1 MDCEVICQTMDVSL
15 LICKDDNRKV
25 VPIAPICELFKMD
38 CESVSIKLLDDD
50 LFGRALCRESV
61 SMNGKSVVTTCLDL
75 DYVPAWVFSDY
86 VSTYSDMDDSDRLNQ
101 LRACCYGIYMRRI
114 KGQSENVDE
123 SLVKE
128 NALLREQVEALKS
141 ISYHEGEIKRL
152 KSRLSEIDQ
161 EIYNVRKKRHQV
173 LEVSD
178 D

>member
-1 MDCEVICQTMDVSL
+1 MSL

-25 VPIAPICELFKMD
+25 VPIAPICELFEMD

-128 NALLREQVEALKS
+128 NALLREQVESLRRLDYCKS
-141 ISYHEGEIKRL
+141 EVMRL
-152 KSRLSEIDQ
+152 KSRVSEIDQ
-161 EIYNVRKKRHQV
+161 ELFRLKDNR
-173 LEVSD
+173 EVID
-178 D
+178 VQAD

>member
-1 MDCEVICQTMDVSL
+1 MDVSL

-25 VPIAPICELFKMD
+25 VPIAPICELFEMD

-128 NALLREQVEALKS
+128 NALLREQVESLRRLDYCKS
-141 ISYHEGEIKRL
+141 EVMRL
-152 KSRLSEIDQ
+152 KSRVSEIDQ
-161 EIYNVRKKRHQV
+161 ELFRLKDNR
-173 LEVSD
+173 EVID
-178 D
+178 VQAD

>member
-25 VPIAPICELFKMD
+25 VPIAPICELFEMD

-128 NALLREQVEALKS
+128 NALLREQVESLRRLDYCKS
-141 ISYHEGEIKRL
+141 EVIRL
-152 KSRLSEIDQ
+152 KSRVSEIDQ
-161 EIYNVRKKRHQV
+161 ELFRLKDNR
-173 LEVSD
+173 EVID
-178 D
+178 VQAD

>member
-1 MDCEVICQTMDVSL
+1 MDCEVICRTMDVSL

-25 VPIAPICELFKMD
+25 VPIAPICELFEMD

-128 NALLREQVEALKS
+128 NALLREQVESLRRLDYCKS
-141 ISYHEGEIKRL
+141 EVMRL
-152 KSRLSEIDQ
+152 KSRVSEIDQ
-161 EIYNVRKKRHQV
+161 ELFRLKDNR
-173 LEVSD
+173 EVID
-178 D
+178 VQAD

>member
-25 VPIAPICELFKMD
+25 VPIAPICELFEMD
-38 CESVSIKLLDDD
+38 CKSVSIKLLDDD
-50 LFGRALCRESV
+50 LFRRALCRESV

-128 NALLREQVEALKS
+128 NALLREQVESLRRLDYCKS
-141 ISYHEGEIKRL
+141 EVMRL
-152 KSRLSEIDQ
+152 KSRVSEIDQ
-161 EIYNVRKKRHQV
+161 ELFRLKDNR
-173 LEVSD
+173 EVID
-178 D
+178 VQAD

>member
-25 VPIAPICELFKMD
+25 VPIAPICELFEMD

-128 NALLREQVEALKS
+128 NALLREQVESLQRLDYCKS
-141 ISYHEGEIKRL
+141 EVMRL
-152 KSRLSEIDQ
+152 KSRVSEIDQ
-161 EIYNVRKKRHQV
+161 ELFRLKDNR
-173 LEVSD
+173 EVID
-178 D
+178 VQAD

>member
-25 VPIAPICELFKMD
+25 VPIAPICELFEMD

-128 NALLREQVEALKS
+128 NALLREQVESLQRLDYCKS
-141 ISYHEGEIKRL
+141 EVMRL
-152 KSRLSEIDQ
+152 KSRVSEIDQ
-161 EIYNVRKKRHQV
+161 ELFRLKDNR
-173 LEVSD
+173 EVIEVPTD
-178 D
+178 

>member
-25 VPIAPICELFKMD
+25 VPIAPICELFEMD

-114 KGQSENVDE
+114 KGQSENVYE

-128 NALLREQVEALKS
+128 NALLREQVESLRRLDYCKS
-141 ISYHEGEIKRL
+141 EVMRL
-152 KSRLSEIDQ
+152 KSRVSEIDQ
-161 EIYNVRKKRHQV
+161 ELFRLKDNR
-173 LEVSD
+173 EVID
-178 D
+178 VQAD

>member
-25 VPIAPICELFKMD
+25 VPIAPICELFEMD

-101 LRACCYGIYMRRI
+101 LRACCYGIYMRGI

-128 NALLREQVEALKS
+128 NALLREQVESLQRLDYCKS
-141 ISYHEGEIKRL
+141 EVMRL
-152 KSRLSEIDQ
+152 KSRVSEIDQ
-161 EIYNVRKKRHQV
+161 ELFRLKDNR
-173 LEVSD
+173 EVID
-178 D
+178 VQAD

>member
-25 VPIAPICELFKMD
+25 VPIAPICELFEMD

-128 NALLREQVEALKS
+128 NALLREQVESLRRLDYCKS
-141 ISYHEGEIKRL
+141 EVMRL
-152 KSRLSEIDQ
+152 KSRVSEIDQ
-161 EIYNVRKKRHQV
+161 ELFRLKDNR
-173 LEVSD
+173 EVID
-178 D
+178 VQAD

>member
-25 VPIAPICELFKMD
+25 VPIAPICELFEMD

-128 NALLREQVEALKS
+128 NALLREQVESLRRLDYCKS
-141 ISYHEGEIKRL
+141 EVMRL
-152 KSRLSEIDQ
+152 KSRVSEID
-161 EIYNVRKKRHQV
+161 
-173 LEVSD
+173 LELFRLKDNREVID
-178 D
+178 VQAD